1 MVDCNES
8 GHDQE
13 GLSCDVFQERQS
25 SGTCETA
32 IAS

>member
-1 MVDCNES
+1 MVDCNKS
-8 GHDQE
+8 DNDQ

-25 SGTCETA
+25 SGTCKNA